1 MAGRGRRFT
10 FHGSFK
16 SKSKAVAKEQTI
28 GGFIRKVCF
37 GSECRYTV
45 MKPRKKR

>member
-1 MAGRGRRFT
+1 MAGQGEKFT

-16 SKSKAVAKEQTI
+16 SKRKAVAKEKSV

-37 GSECRYTV
+37 GHDCRYTV
-45 MKPRKKR
+45 MKPRAKR